1 MKGAGSEMKETLTKG
16 KKGRREWVKNAII
29 IFLAVLLVLTFFSNT
44 IMNYSLPEV
53 AAQYPASTTITTK
66 IRGSG
71 TVAAAQ
77 SYNVTV
83 QETRTVASVDVKKGD
98 TIAAGQTLLTLDAS
112 ESQELQDAR
121 STYND
126 LKLEYDKLQ
135 VAAADQSA
143 ASSASLSQLKTAQSQ
158 AETDLASAKTY
169 EQNLKSYQNQE
180 ASAKSTLASRTQERE
195 AASAKVESLTASA
208 TEEAVKNSNASYLD
222 AANRV
227 QSLLDAGAGM
237 EDSSRYSEYL
247 SAVAERDRI
256 YQAEIAPELAS
267 RTQQLQS
274 AQQTLANATTAESQA
289 SAAYTAAQDATAKYQ
304 SDNSD
309 VMSVSAAEAALQAA
323 KDAVTNAEAA
333 ATDAAAQQAYDDA
346 VAELDMA
353 AKEEALKQAEEK
365 VKTLEEKSAASK
377 IVSRYAGV
385 VTEVNIAAGDTTTAD
400 EPLMVVELTEKGY
413 TLTAT
418 VTKAQAQTLREG
430 LEAEITNLWNS
441 NITMKL
447 TSIANDKTDP
457 SGSKQLTFSVTGDDV
472 TVGESLSFSVGD
484 KNASY
489 DVVIP
494 SSAIHTDADG
504 SFVYTV
510 QVKSSPLGN
519 RYTVKKKTV
528 TVLAAD
534 DTSSAVSGELSTA
547 DFVITTSTVPLE
559 VGDQVRIAE

>member
-1 MKGAGSEMKETLTKG
+1 
-16 KKGRREWVKNAII
+16 
-29 IFLAVLLVLTFFSNT
+29 
-44 IMNYSLPEV
+44 
-53 AAQYPASTTITTK
+53 
-66 IRGSG
+66 
-71 TVAAAQ
+71 
-77 SYNVTV
+77 
-83 QETRTVASVDVKKGD
+83 
-98 TIAAGQTLLTLDAS
+98 
-112 ESQELQDAR
+112 
-121 STYND
+121 
-126 LKLEYDKLQ
+126 
-135 VAAADQSA
+135 
-143 ASSASLSQLKTAQSQ
+143 
-158 AETDLASAKTY
+158 
-169 EQNLKSYQNQE
+169 
-180 ASAKSTLASRTQERE
+180 
-195 AASAKVESLTASA
+195 
-208 TEEAVKNSNASYLD
+208 
-222 AANRV
+222 
-227 QSLLDAGAGM
+227 
-237 EDSSRYSEYL
+237 
-247 SAVAERDRI
+247 
-256 YQAEIAPELAS
+256 
-267 RTQQLQS
+267 
-274 AQQTLANATTAESQA
+274 
-289 SAAYTAAQDATAKYQ
+289 
-304 SDNSD
+304 
-309 VMSVSAAEAALQAA
+309 
-323 KDAVTNAEAA
+323 VTNAEAA
-333 ATDAAAQQAYDDA
+333 ATDAAAQKAYDDA

-365 VKTLEEKSAASK
+365 VKSLEEKSAASK
-377 IVSRYAGV
+377 IVSRYGGV
-385 VTEVNIAAGDTTTAD
+385 VTEVNIAAGDTTTVD

-447 TSIANDKTDP
+447 TSISNDKSDP

-472 TVGESLSFSVGD
+472 SVGQSLSFSIGD

-528 TVLAAD
+528 TVLASD